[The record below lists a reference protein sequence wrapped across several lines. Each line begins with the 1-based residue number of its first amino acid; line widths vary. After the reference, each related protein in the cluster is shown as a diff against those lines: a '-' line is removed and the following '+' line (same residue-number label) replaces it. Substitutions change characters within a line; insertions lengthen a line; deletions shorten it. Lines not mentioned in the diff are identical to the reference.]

1 MHRVVHEE
9 DVPARLF
16 HSRPPLSPG
25 DLSVRTLIDEA
36 AGSRN
41 LLQRVLRLRGEAQFE
56 PRVVGEEVLYVAQG
70 SAWLST
76 EPAGGGD
83 PLWPGSAVFVPP
95 GTEYRL
101 TNAGS
106 DPLLVISVL
115 SPPPDSRSIDGAP
128 SDRWLRLVREEDEES
143 VPAGDDRH
151 FKLLVDIRHGSRQVT
166 QFVGFIERGAAPP
179 HTHTYEEA
187 IYVLAGQGV
196 VHVEDR
202 NQPIRPGSSIFLS
215 PGTPHCLENQG
226 QDVLKV
232 LGVFSP
238 PGSPASKAESPT

>member
-9 DVPARLF
+9 DVPAQLF

-25 DLSVRTLIDEA
+25 DLSVRTLIDET

-41 LLQRVLRLRGEAQFE
+41 FLQRVLRLRGEAEFE
-56 PRVVGEEVLYVAQG
+56 PRAIGEEVLYVAQG

-76 EPAGGGD
+76 GSAGGGD

-95 GTEYRL
+95 GTGYRL

-106 DPLLVISVL
+106 DPLSVVSVL
-115 SPPPDSRSIDGAP
+115 SPPPDSRPIDAP
-128 SDRWLRLVREEDEES
+128 HSDRWLRFVHEEDQES
-143 VPAGDDRH
+143 LPAGEDRH
-151 FKLLVDIRHGSRQVT
+151 FKVLVDIRYGSRQVT

-187 IYVLAGQGV
+187 IYVLAGTGIA
-196 VHVEDR
+196 HAEDR
-202 NQPIRPGSSIFLS
+202 NEPIRPGSSIFLA

-226 QDVLKV
+226 QDVLKL

-238 PGSPASKAESPT
+238 PGSPASKA